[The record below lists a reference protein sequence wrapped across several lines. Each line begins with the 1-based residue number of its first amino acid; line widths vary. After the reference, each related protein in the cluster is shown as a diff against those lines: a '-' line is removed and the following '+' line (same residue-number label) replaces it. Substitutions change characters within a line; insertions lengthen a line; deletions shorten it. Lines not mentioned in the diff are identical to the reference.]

1 MQLWLLHATAS
12 MLTLNVISCG
22 RYYWKMHSLLLINS
36 LTPISEW
43 LQHLYNFSFPFQY
56 PSIKCKKL
64 MRIIEMI
71 TNSKVS
77 LSSLGNVKRKVQRIQ
92 ILMLGMGGCHRQ
104 QYRHNKSFVI
114 NRNGLLVFWRTVYVI
129 SRDLFKIQ
137 MVTSHL
143 WWNEIFKQK
152 MVYTIRTFLFITN
165 H

>member
-1 MQLWLLHATAS
+1 MLWLFKNYFSTKVMLIHLTLLLVHTTVVFFETFYAIVITSCKSAS

-43 LQHLYNFSFPFQY
+43 LL
-56 PSIKCKKL
+56 
-64 MRIIEMI
+64 
-71 TNSKVS
+71 KVS

-104 QYRHNKSFVI
+104 QYRHNKSFVM
-114 NRNGLLVFWRTVYVI
+114 NRNGLLVFWRTVYLI

-137 MVTSHL
+137 MDKSPMVK
-143 WWNEIFKQK
+143 WNIQAK
-152 MVYTIRTFLFITN
+152 N
-165 H
+165 G